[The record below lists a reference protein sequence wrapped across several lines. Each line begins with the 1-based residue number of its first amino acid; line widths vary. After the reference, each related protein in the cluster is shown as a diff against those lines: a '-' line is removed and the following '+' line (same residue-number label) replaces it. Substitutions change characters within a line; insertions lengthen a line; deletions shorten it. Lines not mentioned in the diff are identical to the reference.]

1 MGNRHLRKPIVPLVV
16 FVLFILGCNRSDQ
29 DHLARAAGKAREKI
43 NSASGE
49 SGRGLTTG
57 WQSMALDARVSA
69 RLRWDKILS
78 NEKIQVQ
85 ASGGVIELKGT
96 VHDLIQRRRAVE
108 LAESTV
114 GAEQVVDQLEVPTQ
128 EP

>member
-1 MGNRHLRKPIVPLVV
+1 MGNRHWKKPVVSLAVFVV
-16 FVLFILGCNRSDQ
+16 FVVGCNGSDQ

-43 NSASGE
+43 KSASGE

-69 RLRWDKILS
+69 RLRWDKTLS
-78 NEKIQVQ
+78 NEQIQVQ
-85 ASGGVIELKGT
+85 ATGGMIELKGT
-96 VHDLIQRRRAVE
+96 VHDLTQRRRAVE

-114 GAEQVVDQLEVPTQ
+114 GTEQVLDLLEVPTQ

>member
-1 MGNRHLRKPIVPLVV
+1 MGKRLCTNPVVPFAV
-16 FVLFILGCNRSDQ
+16 FILCIVGCSNNDQ
-29 DHLARAAGKAREKI
+29 EHLARAAGKAREKI
-43 NSASGE
+43 KNAGGE

-57 WQSMALDARVSA
+57 WQSVALDARVSA

-78 NEKIQVQ
+78 GEKIQVQ
-85 ASGGVIELKGT
+85 ANGSVIELKGA

-114 GAEQVVDQLEVPTQ
+114 GAEQVIDQLEVPTQ

>member
-1 MGNRHLRKPIVPLVV
+1 MGNRLSKNRFVALVV
-16 FVLFILGCNRSDQ
+16 FVLFVLGCNSSDQ

-43 NSASGE
+43 KDATGE
-49 SGRGLTTG
+49 SSRGLTTG

-69 RLRWDKILS
+69 RLRWDKVLS
-78 NEKIQVQ
+78 NEQIQVQ
-85 ASGGVIELKGT
+85 ATGGMIELKGT
-96 VHDLIQRRRAVE
+96 VRDLTQRRRAVE

-114 GAEQVVDQLEVPTQ
+114 GTEQVLDLLEVPTQ

>member
-1 MGNRHLRKPIVPLVV
+1 MGKCLCRKPVVPLIV
-16 FVLFILGCNRSDQ
+16 FVLFIVGCSNSDQ

-43 NSASGE
+43 KNASGE

-57 WQSMALDARVSA
+57 WQSVALDARVSA
-69 RLRWDKILS
+69 RLRWDKTLS
-78 NEKIQVQ
+78 DEKIQVQ

-96 VHDLIQRRRAVE
+96 VRDLIQRRRAVE

-114 GAEQVVDQLEVPTQ
+114 GAEQVVDLLEVPTQ

>member
-1 MGNRHLRKPIVPLVV
+1 MGNRHWRKPVVPLVV
-16 FVLFILGCNRSDQ
+16 FVVFVLGCNRSDQ

-69 RLRWDKILS
+69 RLRWDKTLS
-78 NEKIQVQ
+78 NEQIQVQ
-85 ASGGVIELKGT
+85 ATGGVIELKGT
-96 VHDLIQRRRAVE
+96 VRDLGQRRRAVE
-108 LAESTV
+108 LAESTL
-114 GAEQVVDQLEVPTQ
+114 GTEQVLDLLEVPTQ

>member
-1 MGNRHLRKPIVPLVV
+1 MGNRRLLFFTSI
-16 FVLFILGCNRSDQ
+16 VLFGLGCNSSDQ
-29 DHLARAAGKAREKI
+29 DHMARAAGKAGEKI
-43 NSASGE
+43 KDATGE

-69 RLRWDKILS
+69 RLRWDKVLS
-78 NEKIQVQ
+78 SEQIQVQ
-85 ASGGVIELKGT
+85 ANGSVIELKGT

-114 GAEQVVDQLEVPTQ
+114 GTEQVLDLLEVPTQ

>member
-1 MGNRHLRKPIVPLVV
+1 MGNRHWRKPVVPLVV
-16 FVLFILGCNRSDQ
+16 FVVFVLGCNRSDQ

-69 RLRWDKILS
+69 RLRWDKTLS
-78 NEKIQVQ
+78 NEQIQVQ
-85 ASGGVIELKGT
+85 ATGGVIELKGT
-96 VHDLIQRRRAVE
+96 VRDLGQRRRAVE

-114 GAEQVVDQLEVPTQ
+114 GTEQVLDLLEVPTQ

>member
-1 MGNRHLRKPIVPLVV
+1 MGNRHWRKPVVPSVV
-16 FVLFILGCNRSDQ
+16 FVLFVLGCNRSDQ

-69 RLRWDKILS
+69 RLRWDKTLS
-78 NEKIQVQ
+78 NEQIQVQ
-85 ASGGVIELKGT
+85 ATGGVIELKGT
-96 VHDLIQRRRAVE
+96 VRDLGQRRRAVE

-114 GAEQVVDQLEVPTQ
+114 GTEQVLDLLEVPTQ

>member
-1 MGNRHLRKPIVPLVV
+1 MGNRHGRKPIVPLAV
-16 FVLFILGCNRSDQ
+16 FVLFVLGCNRSDQ

-69 RLRWDKILS
+69 RLRWDKTLS
-78 NEKIQVQ
+78 NEQIQVQ
-85 ASGGVIELKGT
+85 ATGGVIELKGT
-96 VHDLIQRRRAVE
+96 VRDLGQRRRAVE

-114 GAEQVVDQLEVPTQ
+114 GTEQVLDLLEVPTQ

>member
-1 MGNRHLRKPIVPLVV
+1 MGNRHWRKPVVPLVV
-16 FVLFILGCNRSDQ
+16 FVVFVLGCNRSDQ

-49 SGRGLTTG
+49 SGCGLTTG

-69 RLRWDKILS
+69 RLRWDKTLS
-78 NEKIQVQ
+78 NEQIQVQ
-85 ASGGVIELKGT
+85 ATGGVIELKGT
-96 VHDLIQRRRAVE
+96 VRDLGQRRRAVE
-108 LAESTV
+108 LAESTL
-114 GAEQVVDQLEVPTQ
+114 GTEQVLDLLEVPTQ

>member
-1 MGNRHLRKPIVPLVV
+1 
-16 FVLFILGCNRSDQ
+16 
-29 DHLARAAGKAREKI
+29 LARAAGKAREKI

-69 RLRWDKILS
+69 RLRWDKTLS
-78 NEKIQVQ
+78 NEQIQVQ
-85 ASGGVIELKGT
+85 ATGGVIELKGT
-96 VHDLIQRRRAVE
+96 VRDLGQRRRAVE

-114 GAEQVVDQLEVPTQ
+114 GTEQVLDLLEVPTQ

>member
-1 MGNRHLRKPIVPLVV
+1 MGNRLSKNRFVALVV
-16 FVLFILGCNRSDQ
+16 FVLFVLGCNSSDQ

-43 NSASGE
+43 KSASGE

-69 RLRWDKILS
+69 RLRWDKTLS
-78 NEKIQVQ
+78 NEQIQVQ
-85 ASGGVIELKGT
+85 AAGGVIELKGA

-114 GAEQVVDQLEVPTQ
+114 GTEQVVDLLEVPTQ

>member
-1 MGNRHLRKPIVPLVV
+1 MGNHLFRKQTIPFVVLVL
-16 FVLFILGCNRSDQ
+16 FVLGCTNNDQ
-29 DHLARAAGKAREKI
+29 EHLARAAGKAREKI
-43 NSASGE
+43 KNAGGE
-49 SGRGLTTG
+49 SGHGLTTG
-57 WQSMALDARVSA
+57 WQAMALDARVSA

-85 ASGGVIELKGT
+85 ASGGVIELRGT

-114 GAEQVVDQLEVPTQ
+114 GAEQVVDQLEMPTQ